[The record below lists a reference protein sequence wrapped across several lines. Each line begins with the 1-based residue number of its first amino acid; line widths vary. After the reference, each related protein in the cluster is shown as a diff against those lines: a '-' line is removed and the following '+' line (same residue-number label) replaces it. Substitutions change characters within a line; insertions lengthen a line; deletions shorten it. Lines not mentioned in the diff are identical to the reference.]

1 MKTGIWNQ
9 KMGMWEVKICLNKL
23 GGTGQGGVGRGKY
36 FVQLFVLM
44 EEFYDK

>member
-1 MKTGIWNQ
+1 MEPETGNV
-9 KMGMWEVKICLNKL
+9 GGKICLNKL

-44 EEFYDK
+44 GELYDK